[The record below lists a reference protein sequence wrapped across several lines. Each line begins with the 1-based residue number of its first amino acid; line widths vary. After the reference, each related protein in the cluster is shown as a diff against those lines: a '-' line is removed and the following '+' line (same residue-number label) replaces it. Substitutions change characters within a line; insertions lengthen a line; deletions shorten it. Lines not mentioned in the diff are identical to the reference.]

1 MGRRIVKTGLFAR
14 VLGGEAVPVPPIW
27 LMRQAGRYHRPYQQL
42 RARHSFDALC
52 RTPELAAEVAMGPVL
67 DFDFDA
73 AILFSDLLFPLE
85 ALGFGLTYDD
95 GPPKLDGSV
104 TAERIARFRPIDEAL
119 SRLRFQQE
127 AMLATR
133 ALLPADKALLGFV
146 GGPWTLFVYA
156 VEGTHAGALARAKAS
171 LDLYRAF
178 ADRMVPLLLE
188 NIRLQF
194 EGGADIVMIFDTA
207 AGELTPETFG
217 AVMAPDLA
225 PLAKAFPHRLGYYAK
240 GLTPAHL
247 NPQPA
252 GPCQRADP
260 FLDDFAGLGVDM
272 HWDLA
277 AALKAAPRH
286 GFIQG
291 NFDPVALQL
300 TGAALDQAIDR
311 FLAPLGELDPETRR
325 GWICGLGH
333 GVLPGT
339 PEESVRTFV
348 RRVRQRFA

>member
-1 MGRRIVKTGLFAR
+1 
-14 VLGGEAVPVPPIW
+14 
-27 LMRQAGRYHRPYQQL
+27 
-42 RARHSFDALC
+42 
-52 RTPELAAEVAMGPVL
+52 MGPVL

-85 ALGFGLTYDD
+85 ALGFGLTYDE
-95 GPPKLDGSV
+95 GPPRLDGSV
-104 TAERIARFRPIDEAL
+104 TAERIAGFRPIEEAL
-119 SRLRFQQE
+119 ARLTFQVD
-127 AMLATR
+127 AMRATR
-133 ALLPADKALLGFV
+133 ARLPADKALLGFV

-178 ADRMVPLLLE
+178 AARIVPLLVE

-207 AGELTPETFG
+207 AGELAPETFDT
-217 AVMAPDLA
+217 VMAPDLA
-225 PLAKAFPHRLGYYAK
+225 SLTRAFPRRLGYYAK
-240 GLTPAHL
+240 GLKPAHL
-247 NPQPA
+247 GSQPA
-252 GPCQRADP
+252 GRRPRTGH
-260 FLDDFAGLGVDM
+260 FTDDLAGLGVDM

-277 AALKAAPRH
+277 AALTDAPRR

-291 NFDPVALQL
+291 NFDPVSLQL
-300 TGAALDQAIDR
+300 TGAALDGALDR
-311 FLAPLGELDPETRR
+311 FLAPLRELDADTRR

-348 RRVRQRFA
+348 RRVRNAFE

>member
-1 MGRRIVKTGLFAR
+1 
-14 VLGGEAVPVPPIW
+14 
-27 LMRQAGRYHRPYQQL
+27 
-42 RARHSFDALC
+42 
-52 RTPELAAEVAMGPVL
+52 VAMGPVL

-85 ALGFGLTYDD
+85 ALGLGLSYDD
-95 GPPKLDGSV
+95 GPPKLDGSL
-104 TAERIARFRPIDEAL
+104 TAERITGFRPLEAAIA
-119 SRLRFQQE
+119 RLRFQHD
-127 AMLATR
+127 AMKATR
-133 ALLPADKALLGFV
+133 ARLPAGKALLGFV

-178 ADRMVPLLLE
+178 AARMVPLLVE

-194 EGGADIVMIFDTA
+194 DGGADLVMIFDTA
-207 AGELTPETFG
+207 AGELAPDTFD
-217 AVMAPDLA
+217 AVMAPDLSL
-225 PLAKAFPHRLGYYAK
+225 LARAFPRRLGYYAK

-247 NPQPA
+247 TPPSA
-252 GPCQRADP
+252 GHRPHTGHFTDE
-260 FLDDFAGLGVDM
+260 LAGLGVDM

-277 AALKAAPRH
+277 AALQTVPRH

-291 NFDPVALQL
+291 NFDPVSLQL
-300 TGAALDQAIDR
+300 TGAALDRAIDR
-311 FLAPLGELDPETRR
+311 FLAPLRELDADVRR

-348 RRVRQRFA
+348 QRVRHAFE